1 MRYLPLTQPD
11 RDAMLGVIGVATI
24 DDLFVDVPEAARL
37 DGPIHGLPMHA
48 SEMAVERHMTKLA
61 RQNLTAGEA
70 PFFLGCGAYKHHV
83 PASVDHLI
91 QRGEFLTAYTPYQPE
106 IAQGTLQMLFE
117 FQTQVAR
124 LLGTDVA
131 NASMYD
137 GSTACWEAIGMA
149 RRITK
154 RGKAILSSGLHPHYV
169 SVAKTMAK
177 FTGDALETSVPT
189 LGPDTDID
197 ALIAAIDSDTSCVVV
212 QYPDIL
218 GRIADLKPL
227 ADACHAQ
234 KALLIA
240 VVTEPVALGAIKS
253 PGEMDADI
261 VVGEG
266 QSLGVGLQFGGP
278 YVGLFGCKEKYVR
291 QMPGRLCG
299 ETLDADGR
307 RGFVLTLSTREQHI
321 RREKA
326 TSNICTNSGLCAL
339 AFSIHMTLLGEA
351 GLRKLAAVNHAG
363 AVAAAERLAQVPG
376 VELVTT
382 SFFNEFTLKL
392 SQEARPV
399 VRTLADRGILAGVSL
414 GRLYPGED
422 ALANGLVVAVTET
435 TSAEDVETL
444 ATALQEILAGASMRA
459 DGAPK
464 RRSRAVRLH
473 RRRPATRR

>member
-48 SEMAVERHMTKLA
+48 SEMAVERHMTALA
-61 RQNLTAGEA
+61 RKNLTAGEA

-154 RGKAILSSGLHPHYV
+154 RGKAVLSSGLHPHYV

-177 FTGDALETSVPT
+177 FTGDLLETATPT
-189 LGPDTDID
+189 LSAETDLET
-197 ALIAAIDSDTSCVVV
+197 LIGAIDKDTSCVVV

-218 GRIADLKPL
+218 GRIADLTPL
-227 ADACHAQ
+227 ADACHAN

-240 VVTEPVALGAIKS
+240 VVTEPVALGAIKA

-278 YVGLFGCKEKYVR
+278 YVGLFGCKDKYVR

-299 ETLDADGR
+299 ETYDADGR
-307 RGFVLTLSTREQHI
+307 RGYVLTLSTREQHI

-339 AFSIHMTLLGEA
+339 AFSIHMTLLGEK
-351 GLRKLAAVNHAG
+351 GLRTLAQINHAG
-363 AVAAAERLAQVPG
+363 AVAAAERLGKVAG
-376 VELVTT
+376 VELVTPA
-382 SFFNEFTLKL
+382 FFNEFTLKL
-392 SQEARPV
+392 PVEARPV

-422 ALANGLVVAVTET
+422 GLANGLVVAVTET

-444 ATALQEILAGASMRA
+444 AAALEEILA
-459 DGAPK
+459 
-464 RRSRAVRLH
+464 
-473 RRRPATRR
+473 